1 MSAETYLSEVKK
13 LIAKIEAT
21 QMENIKKVAE
31 LVANAVIHE
40 RLVYVF
46 GAGHSNILAIEC
58 FDRAGGLGNMQA
70 MLDAGLDFSS
80 GAGRQGGFERLPG
93 YSPIIIKE
101 YEIQAGDVII
111 IASNSGRNPAPVQMA
126 LEAKKLGAIVVALTS
141 MEHSKAVTSNDPSGK
156 KLIDVADIILDNGCP
171 AGDAMVE
178 FPNFLPKVGPGSTVA
193 GATILNCIV
202 VQAAN
207 ILLDKGIVPPVAIS
221 GNLPSGKEFNEK
233 YFRNHRQFVDKMKHR

>member
-1 MSAETYLSEVKK
+1 MSAETYLLEIKK
-13 LIAKIEAT
+13 LIDKIEST
-21 QMENIKKVAE
+21 QMEKIKQVAE
-31 LVANAVIHE
+31 LVTDAVIHE
-40 RLVYVF
+40 RLVYIF

-70 MLDAGLDFSS
+70 ILDAGLDFGS

-93 YSPIIIKE
+93 YAPIVIKE

-126 LEAKKLGAIVVALTS
+126 LEAKKLGATVVALTS
-141 MEHSKAVTSNDPSGK
+141 VEHSMAVTSNDVSGK

-171 AGDAMVE
+171 AGDAIVE
-178 FPNFLPKVGPGSTVA
+178 FPGFLPKVGPGSTVA

-202 VQAAN
+202 VQTVKN
-207 ILLDKGIVPPVAIS
+207 LLEKGQVPPVAIS
-221 GNLPSGKEFNEK
+221 GNLPAGKEFNEK
-233 YFRNHRQFVDKMKHR
+233 FFHNQREFVNKMKHR